1 MSSDTI
7 HAILVLAAALAYGA
21 GFVRRVWSR

>member
-7 HAILVLAAALAYGA
+7 HAVIILVLALAYGA